1 MGASEQRLL
10 PTMLLHAISAMHG
23 ENGLRERFAMEITR
37 FADADQRRLER
48 ALHLAAR
55 LHADDRRQREP
66 YLNHLLR
73 VATRIICYY
82 HVDDTDVVCAAI
94 LHEAVE
100 DHPDELAAGGGAH
113 DALAV
118 LAAEFGPRVAELVA
132 AVTNPGYAPGRD
144 EHDQYRQHV
153 AESLDGC
160 PWARVIKASDFTDN
174 GVGLIH
180 TSGPRLDRLAR
191 KYAALVPVLR
201 QLIARPDTPLDEEA
215 KARILGQL
223 DQAELRF
230 AAILLEQDSTIR
242 SPKRPSSRL
251 RAAAVTVSRPAPAGG
266 RARGDVLGCVKTGI
280 HMQIACPTG
289 ESPLMYMPAIIGELF
304 LGDQR

>member
-1 MGASEQRLL
+1 MTSPVSPGDPTTVVSWQHADGAIGERERKLL
-10 PTMLLHAISAMHG
+10 PTMPMHAISAMYG
-23 ENGLRERFAMEITR
+23 EGGLRERFAMEITR
-37 FADADQRRLER
+37 FAASDQRRLR
-48 ALHLAAR
+48 HALLLATR
-55 LHADDRRQREP
+55 LHASDRRQREP

-82 HVDDTDVVCAAI
+82 GVHDADVVCAAL
-94 LHEAVE
+94 LHDAVE
-100 DHPDELAAGGGAH
+100 DHPRELASGGSTQ

-118 LAAEFGPRVAELVA
+118 LATEFGPRVAELVA
-132 AVTNPGYAPGRD
+132 AVTNPDYLPGRD
-144 EHDQYRQHV
+144 EQEQYRRHA

-201 QLIARPDTPLDEEA
+201 QLIARPDTPLGEQA

-223 DQAELRF
+223 DRAELRF
-230 AAILLEQDSTIR
+230 AAILQVQD
-242 SPKRPSSRL
+242 
-251 RAAAVTVSRPAPAGG
+251 
-266 RARGDVLGCVKTGI
+266 
-280 HMQIACPTG
+280 
-289 ESPLMYMPAIIGELF
+289 
-304 LGDQR
+304 